1 MIMDLLGPSIED
13 LFVMCNKKFSL
24 KTTLMLADQFVLPR
38 LTQIQRIEWLHSK
51 DYIHRDIK
59 PENYLMGLS
68 KQSHIA
74 HLIDFGLSKKYR
86 DPKTHQHIPYK

>member
-1 MIMDLLGPSIED
+1 MVMDLLGPSVED
-13 LFVMCNKKFSL
+13 LFSMCNKKFSL
-24 KTTLMLADQFVLPR
+24 KTTLMVADQFVIYI
-38 LTQIQRIEWLHSK
+38 LTKLQRIEWLHSK

-59 PENYLMGLS
+59 PENFLLGLG
-68 KQSHIA
+68 KKSHIV